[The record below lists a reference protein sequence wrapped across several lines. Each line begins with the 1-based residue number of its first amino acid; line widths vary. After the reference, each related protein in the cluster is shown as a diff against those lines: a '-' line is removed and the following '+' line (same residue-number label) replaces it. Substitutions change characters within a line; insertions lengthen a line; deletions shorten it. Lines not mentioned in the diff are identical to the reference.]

1 MDYYQSRDYI
11 TKACFKLQTLN
22 LNSEKQWEDF
32 LPREET
38 FIINSW
44 APEKWTL
51 FVVQGVVTYLFLA
64 NFDWME
70 VNSPYG
76 NALGT
81 MQLHLMMV
89 MMMMMVGGKMPL
101 QGLSSYKDELI

>member
-1 MDYYQSRDYI
+1 MYSICSSRSSD
-11 TKACFKLQTLN
+11 L
-22 LNSEKQWEDF
+22 
-32 LPREET
+32 
-38 FIINSW
+38 FI
-44 APEKWTL
+44 
-51 FVVQGVVTYLFLA
+51 LA

-76 NALGT
+76 NALGK

-101 QGLSSYKDELI
+101 HGLSSYKDELI